1 MKFIKDLDITELEQE
16 IVSMKLPK
24 FRTKQVYKW
33 LNEGVSSFD
42 EMTNLSKDLRQKFEE
57 NFIITV
63 PEIIRKQESKIDG
76 TRKYLLKLHDGHTV
90 ECVLMQYKH
99 GNTICVS
106 CQVGCKMGCKFCA
119 SGLLGFT
126 RHLSAGEILD
136 QVLFIQKESGLKIS
150 NIVMMGTGE
159 PLDNF
164 DNTLKFLR
172 LVNSKDGLNISH
184 RHISV
189 STCGVVDKIYKLM
202 DEKLQ
207 ITLSISLHSPD
218 DISRSKI
225 MPINDRYNIDE
236 LITAC
241 KKYFDVTGRRVS
253 YEYTMIDGISDSEEQ
268 ARMLVKKLRG
278 KPCHVN
284 LIPLNS
290 VDETGLK
297 TSSKTKIA
305 KFKAILE
312 KNGISATLRRT
323 LGPDIDASCGQ
334 LRKREIGETE

>member
-184 RHISV
+184 RHISM

-253 YEYTMIDGISDSEEQ
+253 YEYTMIDGISDSEDQ

>member
-126 RHLSAGEILD
+126 RHLLAGEILD